1 MSKSALRPHRL
12 QDLATTSLIRA
23 LEANINAQIPLMY
36 ADMPCV
42 ETFAEPGLLGMM
54 TDLPDPMLNAV
65 YQATFPPE
73 QAEVRSGVERVL
85 HRYGSRGCL
94 PMTWFVT
101 PSTQPGDL
109 GRYLEMY
116 QFVHIGR
123 TPGMAADLWA
133 VEERPPPTGLVIEQ
147 VGNRAQLKQW
157 LHPVTVSFELSQAAA
172 SSFFELFAG
181 RGFGADVPWQ
191 LFVGLVEGQPVAA
204 SRLFCAAGVAG
215 VYHVA
220 TVPAARRRGL
230 GSALTLAAVRSARE
244 LGYRVGVLVSSSEGF
259 GVYRR
264 LGFRECCHA
273 DAYRWPR

>member
-36 ADMPCV
+36 VDMPRV

-85 HRYGSRGCL
+85 HRYRWRGCL
-94 PMTWFVT
+94 PMTWFVI

-116 QFVHIGR
+116 QFVPIGR

-133 VEERPPPTGLVIEQ
+133 MEERLPPTGLVIEQ
-147 VGNRAQLKQW
+147 VSNREQLKQW
-157 LHPVTVSFELSQAAA
+157 LHPVTASFELSQAVA
-172 SSFFELFAG
+172 SAFFELFAG
-181 RGFGADVPWQ
+181 RGFGPDVPWQ

-244 LGYRVGVLVSSSEGF
+244 LGYHVGVLVSSSEGF
-259 GVYRR
+259 GAYRR

>member
-1 MSKSALRPHRL
+1 MSKSALQPHRL
-12 QDLATTSLIRA
+12 QDLSTTSLIRA
-23 LEANINAQIPLMY
+23 IEANINAQIPLMY
-36 ADMPCV
+36 ADMPRV

-101 PSTQPGDL
+101 PSTQPADL
-109 GRYLEMY
+109 GRYLETY
-116 QFVHIGR
+116 QFAHVGR

-147 VGNRAQLKQW
+147 VSNRARLKQW
-157 LHPVTVSFELSQAAA
+157 LHPVTVSFELSQAVA
-172 SSFFELFAG
+172 SAFFELFAG
-181 RGFGADVPWQ
+181 RGFGPDVPWQ
-191 LFVGLVEGQPVAA
+191 LFVGLVEGRPVAA